1 MRSRGEN
8 YLGVGFEIW
17 TGQWTWFW
25 SLVDP
30 QLDGGAVG
38 AASTEAEARREARM
52 AIEEISAR
60 RGAGTACLRLAA
72 GRSFDSAGV
81 RQAYREVWTCRLNR
95 VAEYLAKA

>member
-1 MRSRGEN
+1 MRRRGEN
-8 YLGVGFEIW
+8 HLGVGFEIW

-25 SLVDP
+25 SLADP

-38 AASTEAEARREARM
+38 AASTEAEARREARI

-60 RGAGTACLRLAA
+60 RGAECLRLAA
-72 GRSFDSAGV
+72 GRLLDSAGA

-95 VAEYLAKA
+95 FAEYLAKA